1 VPECL
6 LCTTT
11 ILDHRDITWNKPLS
25 SESFH
30 SRGKDGKTLKEVH
43 ITMSVLINVKKNIK
57 ATEDDGDSRILE
69 WVTREGLSEEVT
81 LSSSLKTG
89 HSHES

>member
-1 VPECL
+1 
-6 LCTTT
+6 
-11 ILDHRDITWNKPLS
+11 
-25 SESFH
+25 
-30 SRGKDGKTLKEVH
+30 
-43 ITMSVLINVKKNIK
+43 MSVLINVKKNIK